1 MKALSL
7 ALVGSVLLV
16 GHGQAQIVVPANPGK
31 FAPRPIGGGVSPGV
45 EVIPKE
51 PVKTTARY
59 VTHIVL
65 SETRI
70 WSSTDGRTIH
80 GKLIA
85 FEDLVAETP
94 KGTTEP
100 AIPPR
105 PAKPTVIRAGKAR
118 LMVNNKTFEIDL
130 GKLSQADQDFI
141 SQIEA
146 GIAKQAA
153 AKPTP

>member
-1 MKALSL
+1 MKALPL
-7 ALVGSVLLV
+7 ALVGSILLL
-16 GHGQAQIVVPANPGK
+16 GHGHAQIVVPANPGK

-45 EVIPKE
+45 EVIPKQ
-51 PVKTTARY
+51 PVKPTARY

-70 WSSTDGRTIH
+70 WSSSDGRTLQ

-85 FEDLVAETP
+85 FEDLIAETP
-94 KGTTEP
+94 KGSTEP

-105 PAKPTVIRAGKAR
+105 PVKPTVIRTGKAR
-118 LMVNNKTFEIDL
+118 LMVNNKTFEIEL

-141 SQIEA
+141 SQIET
-146 GIAKQAA
+146 GITKQAA